1 MCHCFV
7 WGTIN
12 IQRDDQSKMKQH
24 NKNESIDYKGFIFC
38 MPIREIICV
47 INDIITFML
56 IYIRFLK
63 RSVTFKEEEK
73 NTMNITPLDNK

>member
-24 NKNESIDYKGFIFC
+24 NKNKSIIIAVIATQAGSQAPDLGSFL
-38 MPIREIICV
+38 RGEIV
-47 INDIITFML
+47 RPTAL
-56 IYIRFLK
+56 
-63 RSVTFKEEEK
+63 
-73 NTMNITPLDNK
+73 

>member
-24 NKNESIDYKGFIFC
+24 NKNKSI
-38 MPIREIICV
+38 IIAV
-47 INDIITFML
+47 IATQAGSQALDLGSF
-56 IYIRFLK
+56 FLAGRDRAAH
-63 RSVTFKEEEK
+63 RSVKVAQAADSWRCAH
-73 NTMNITPLDNK
+73 LDDRD